1 MSELFNR
8 EDFLK
13 NLIKRIHD
21 DPENLEKVKEDFM
34 RVVREMT
41 PIEIAKIEQE
51 LVNEGMPAESIQL
64 MCNIHLD
71 VFKEALS
78 EDEIDVEP
86 WHPLHILV
94 EEHRDILNRSKE
106 LRDRAGRI
114 RNGDL
119 TQSDVQAIANL
130 LDYMDEVEKYFLK
143 EENVLFPYLEKH
155 GLVQP
160 PAIMWKEH
168 DEVRGLRKKLREM
181 IDDGTVEPAKVFDL
195 SIGIGEI
202 FSNHIFKEHKILF
215 PSALKL
221 LSLEEWRDI
230 RIQFDGIGYFAYR
243 PMPVEFSLSESK
255 MEASSREGLL
265 NLGSGYLTFDQLRAM
280 MSSLPFDI
288 TFVDGDDTVRFFSEG
303 PDRIFVRTR
312 AVIGR
317 KVQNCHP
324 QKSVNVVN
332 KILADF
338 KAGQRDVADFWLNLG
353 PKMVYIKYIALRDS
367 QKRYIGT
374 LEVTQNIA
382 PLRELEGEKR
392 IYDAL

>member
-13 NLIKRIHD
+13 SLIKRIHD
-21 DPENLEKVKEDFM
+21 DPKNLEKVKEDFM
-34 RVVREMT
+34 GVVREMT

-78 EDEIDVEP
+78 EDEVEVEP

-106 LRDRAGRI
+106 LRDRAARI

-119 TQSDVQAIANL
+119 TQSDVQAMANL

-143 EENVLFPYLEKH
+143 EENVLFPYLERH

-168 DEVRGLRKKLREM
+168 DEVRGLRKKLRGI

-202 FSNHIFKEHKILF
+202 FSNHIYKEHKILF

-221 LSLEEWRDI
+221 LSLKEWRDI
-230 RIQFDGIGYFAYR
+230 RTQFDGIGYFAYH
-243 PMPVEFSLSESK
+243 PMPVEFSLSESE
-255 MEASSREGLL
+255 MGASGGEGFV
-265 NLGSGYLTFDQLRAM
+265 NLGSGYLTVDQLRTM

-288 TFVDGDDTVRFFSEG
+288 TFVDADDTVRFFSEG

-324 QKSVNVVN
+324 QKSVNVVD

-338 KAGQRDVADFWLNLG
+338 KAGERDVADFWLNLG
-353 PKMVYIKYIALRDS
+353 PKMVYIKYIALRDP
-367 QKRYIGT
+367 QKSYIGT